1 MDKRA
6 NIFSFDSNSKKYLTE
21 KTISFSDSP
30 IYSVLAWNGGYII
43 GTKTQ
48 KIKGSADSY
57 ILCVDLDGN
66 PVIQLEGH
74 AGPVNSLAMINE
86 TTLISGSW
94 DGLAKIWD
102 LVSNKV

>member
-43 GTKTQ
+43 GTKT
-48 KIKGSADSY
+48 
-57 ILCVDLDGN
+57 
-66 PVIQLEGH
+66 
-74 AGPVNSLAMINE
+74 
-86 TTLISGSW
+86 
-94 DGLAKIWD
+94 
-102 LVSNKV
+102 